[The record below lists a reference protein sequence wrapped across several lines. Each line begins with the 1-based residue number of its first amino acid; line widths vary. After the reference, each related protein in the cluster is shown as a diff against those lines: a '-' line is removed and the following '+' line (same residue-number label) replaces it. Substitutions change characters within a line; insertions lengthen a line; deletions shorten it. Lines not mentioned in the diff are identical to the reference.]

1 MLTIVGVVVISVIVW
16 MITVRKSKV
25 VIKSSYD
32 GRDKSNQGDNDKN
45 DYNDNHM
52 EHVET
57 QV

>member
-25 VIKSSYD
+25 VIKSSDD
-32 GRDKSNQGDNDKN
+32 GRDKSNQGDNN
-45 DYNDNHM
+45 NNDNHR